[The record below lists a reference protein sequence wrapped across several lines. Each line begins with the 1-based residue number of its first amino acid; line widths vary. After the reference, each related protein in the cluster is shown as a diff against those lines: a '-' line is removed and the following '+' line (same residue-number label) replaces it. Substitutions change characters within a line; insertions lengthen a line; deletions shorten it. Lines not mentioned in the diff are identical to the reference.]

1 MVRQGRWG
9 KEETKEKV
17 ERKRNFKDWKE
28 KDVGIQTE
36 HRGKGGRQIQKVKD
50 EKQCLWKGSMGI
62 EGEIILK
69 YDNEAE
75 KKKRNH
81 YGKRISPSCPS
92 LCCIQ
97 IGHLQKRK
105 D

>member
-36 HRGKGGRQIQKVKD
+36 HRGKGGRQILDTKS
-50 EKQCLWKGSMGI
+50 E
-62 EGEIILK
+62 E
-69 YDNEAE
+69 
-75 KKKRNH
+75 
-81 YGKRISPSCPS
+81 
-92 LCCIQ
+92 
-97 IGHLQKRK
+97 
-105 D
+105 